1 MIFIINGWKHRS
13 FNMILESLNN
23 WEMSAKIYYQRNIF
37 INVKTCTYIIKII
50 IEKAGVVII
59 SLFLNF
65 SRVFEYASV
74 TIAYYKVLWNLCD
87 TTSNLIIYED
97 LATYFKDEMKI
108 NMKSRTLKYLDSH
121 KIHKPQI
128 KITQERNTI
137 FNQILFRTKNK
148 NFRENDFFS
157 AGRNLK

>member
-13 FNMILESLNN
+13 FNMILVSLNN
-23 WEMSAKIYYQRNIF
+23 WEMSAKIYYQRKIF

-59 SLFLNF
+59 SFFLNF

-74 TIAYYKVLWNLCD
+74 TIAYYKVLWK
-87 TTSNLIIYED
+87 IIYEG
-97 LATYFKDEMKI
+97 LATYFKDEVKI

-128 KITQERNTI
+128 KTTQERNI
-137 FNQILFRTKNK
+137 FLIKYH
-148 NFRENDFFS
+148 S
-157 AGRNLK
+157 

>member
-13 FNMILESLNN
+13 FNMILVSLNN

-59 SLFLNF
+59 SFFLNF

-74 TIAYYKVLWNLCD
+74 TIAYYKVLWK
-87 TTSNLIIYED
+87 IIYEG
-97 LATYFKDEMKI
+97 LATYFKDEVKI

-128 KITQERNTI
+128 KTTQERNI
-137 FNQILFRTKNK
+137 FLIKYH
-148 NFRENDFFS
+148 S
-157 AGRNLK
+157 

>member
-1 MIFIINGWKHRS
+1 
-13 FNMILESLNN
+13 
-23 WEMSAKIYYQRNIF
+23 
-37 INVKTCTYIIKII
+37 
-50 IEKAGVVII
+50 
-59 SLFLNF
+59 
-65 SRVFEYASV
+65 
-74 TIAYYKVLWNLCD
+74 
-87 TTSNLIIYED
+87 
-97 LATYFKDEMKI
+97 MKI